1 MAEEHQF
8 RVEVGPAPSGLAELR
23 QLTDELA
30 ATGGW
35 HVERQLDGIHRTWK
49 VLSANWQLVGKTLGR
64 FKQDSEYALKVW
76 GGARANP
83 EWDTFLDLVDLALH
97 NYIASVIALADH
109 TSKVADRVL
118 QGEDLSRY
126 RREYNT
132 RFRKDPRSSFVRG
145 LRNYLLHRALPVT
158 SGSFH
163 FEKDGPFT
171 HSIMLSVEALAEDDG
186 WNPEALKFMDQAGEG
201 LDIYEVLAAH
211 YNDTRTFQKWF
222 ETLVFEANRDAIDEA
237 NEIADR
243 RNALIP
249 PVKKELEATTHDG
262 VEVPYISGS
271 YSEGR

>member
-1 MAEEHQF
+1 MSQDHQF
-8 RVEVGPAPSGLAELR
+8 RVEIGPAPGGLAELV
-23 QLTDELA
+23 QLTDDLVTTE
-30 ATGGW
+30 GW
-35 HVERQLDGIHRTWK
+35 HVKRQLDGIHRTWK

-76 GGARANP
+76 GGARPNP

-118 QGEDLSRY
+118 QGENHSLY
-126 RREYNT
+126 RGEYNT

-145 LRNYLLHRALPVT
+145 LRNYLLHRALPIT

-171 HSIMLSVEALAEDDG
+171 HAIMLSVEALADDDG
-186 WNPEALKFMDQAGEG
+186 WNPEARRFMDEAGKG
-201 LDIYEVLAAH
+201 LDIYDALLAH
-211 YNDTRTFQKWF
+211 YNDTRSFQKWF
-222 ETLVFEANRDAIDEA
+222 ETLVFDANKEAIAEA

-243 RNALIP
+243 RNTLIP
-249 PVKKELEATTHDG
+249 PVREELEATTHDG
-262 VEVPYISGS
+262 VEVPYVSGS